1 MNLFEFL
8 LVTLSNII
16 SLNVRD
22 GKIKLCFTDLG
33 AEDLS
38 LEPLLDHV
46 DEALGGSKATRTE
59 PIGDRS
65 CDSRGDLKSELRWVV
80 DAVAVYHQKTG

>member
-22 GKIKLCFTDLG
+22 GKIKLRTPDVVT
-33 AEDLS
+33 EDLS
-38 LEPLLDHV
+38 LEALLDEV
-46 DEALGGSKATRTE
+46 DEALQEAKQLGRNQSVIAPVIQEG
-59 PIGDRS
+59 I
-65 CDSRGDLKSELRWVV
+65 
-80 DAVAVYHQKTG
+80 

>member
-22 GKIKLCFTDLG
+22 GKIKLCFTDIG

-38 LEPLLDHV
+38 LEALLDEV
-46 DEALGGSKATRTE
+46 DGGSSGSKATRTE

-65 CDSRGDLKSELRWVV
+65 FDSRGGLKFELRWVL
-80 DAVAVYHQKTG
+80 DAFAAYHQNTG

>member
-22 GKIKLCFTDLG
+22 GKIKLCFIDIG
-33 AEDLS
+33 AEELM
-38 LEPLLDHV
+38 LDQV
-46 DEALGGSKATRTE
+46 DEVLEEAKQLGRNQSVIASVIQEG
-59 PIGDRS
+59 I
-65 CDSRGDLKSELRWVV
+65 
-80 DAVAVYHQKTG
+80 

>member
-22 GKIKLCFTDLG
+22 GKIKLLFPDFG

-38 LEPLLDHV
+38 LEALLDEV
-46 DEALGGSKATRTE
+46 D
-59 PIGDRS
+59 
-65 CDSRGDLKSELRWVV
+65 
-80 DAVAVYHQKTG
+80 

>member
-22 GKIKLCFTDLG
+22 GKIKLCFTDIG
-33 AEDLS
+33 AEYLS
-38 LEPLLDHV
+38 LEALLDEV
-46 DEALGGSKATRTE
+46 DEALEEAKQLGRNQSVIA
-59 PIGDRS
+59 PVI
-65 CDSRGDLKSELRWVV
+65 
-80 DAVAVYHQKTG
+80 QKGI

>member
-22 GKIKLCFTDLG
+22 GKIKLCFTDICV
-33 AEDLS
+33 EDLS
-38 LEPLLDHV
+38 LEALLDHV
-46 DEALGGSKATRTE
+46 DEALEEAKQLGRNQSVIAPVIQEG
-59 PIGDRS
+59 I
-65 CDSRGDLKSELRWVV
+65 
-80 DAVAVYHQKTG
+80 

>member
-8 LVTLSNII
+8 LVTSSNII

-22 GKIKLCFTDLG
+22 GKIKLYFTDIG

-38 LEPLLDHV
+38 LETLLDEV
-46 DEALGGSKATRTE
+46 DEVLVEAKQLGRNQLVIAPVIQEG
-59 PIGDRS
+59 I
-65 CDSRGDLKSELRWVV
+65 
-80 DAVAVYHQKTG
+80 

>member
-22 GKIKLCFTDLG
+22 GKIKLRYLNVIT
-33 AEDLS
+33 EDLS
-38 LEPLLDHV
+38 LEALLDEV
-46 DEALGGSKATRTE
+46 DEALEEAKQLGRNQSVIAPVIQEG
-59 PIGDRS
+59 I
-65 CDSRGDLKSELRWVV
+65 
-80 DAVAVYHQKTG
+80 

>member
-22 GKIKLCFTDLG
+22 GKIKLCFIDIG
-33 AEDLS
+33 AKELM
-38 LEPLLDHV
+38 LDQV
-46 DEALGGSKATRTE
+46 DEVLEEAKQLGRNQSVIAPVIQEG
-59 PIGDRS
+59 I
-65 CDSRGDLKSELRWVV
+65 
-80 DAVAVYHQKTG
+80 